1 MLIPVYTSL
10 RVFLYE
16 AISLIVLFDIAYCL
30 AMTNVVLNNKT
41 SNYFKL

>member
-16 AISLIVLFDIAYCL
+16 AISRIVLFEIASYL
-30 AMTNVVLNNKT
+30 AMTNVVSNKKA
-41 SNYFKL
+41 SKYFNL